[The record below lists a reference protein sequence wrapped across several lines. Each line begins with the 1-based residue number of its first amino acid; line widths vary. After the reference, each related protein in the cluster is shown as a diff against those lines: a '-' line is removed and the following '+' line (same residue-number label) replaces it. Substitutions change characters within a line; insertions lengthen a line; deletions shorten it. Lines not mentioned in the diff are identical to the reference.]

1 MSEEN
6 KNTETEVKTETKKS
20 GLFGWVRNIVSAVV
34 GAAISFGVTLGVV
47 SADQEKEL
55 NARLN
60 NINVKAEAV
69 VTALQN
75 KDVNTAIVKAQE
87 IASETKV
94 AIETAKEV
102 VEETKEKVVEK
113 TEEIKA
119 TAKKAKLEI
128 KEAVKP
134 NTDKQ

>member
-20 GLFGWVRNIVSAVV
+20 GLFGWVKNFVSAVV

-60 NINVKAEAV
+60 NINVKAEEV

-94 AIETAKEV
+94 AVETAKEV
-102 VEETKEKVVEK
+102 VDALTAAGEKVGLVK
-113 TEEIKA
+113 VHLYRPFYFSFLA
-119 TAKKAKLEI
+119 TYSMASS
-128 KEAVKP
+128 
-134 NTDKQ
+134 

>member
-20 GLFGWVRNIVSAVV
+20 GLFGWVKNIVSAVV

-60 NINVKAEAV
+60 NINIKAEEV

-87 IASETKV
+87 IATETKV
-94 AIETAKEV
+94 VVETAKEV
-102 VEETKEKVVEK
+102 AQDTKEKVEEK

-119 TAKKAKLEI
+119 TANKAKLEI
-128 KEAVKP
+128 KEAIKL
-134 NTDKQ
+134 NADKQ

>member
-6 KNTETEVKTETKKS
+6 KNTETEVKTATKKS
-20 GLFGWVRNIVSAVV
+20 GLFGWVKNIVSAVV

-60 NINVKAEAV
+60 NINVKAEEV

-94 AIETAKEV
+94 AVETAKEA
-102 VEETKEKVVEK
+102 VEETKEKVTEK

-128 KEAVKP
+128 EEAVKS
-134 NTDKQ
+134 NADKQ